1 MYILGIESSCDES
14 AAAVLK
20 ASGQKTEILSSVIA
34 SQIEIHAQYG
44 GVIPEIAAR
53 EHVLNILPTIES
65 ALKEAKITKKDI
77 KAIAVTQGPG
87 LITSLIAG
95 IETAKT
101 LALVWEKP
109 LIPVHHIIGHIYA
122 NFINQAIPPKFPL
135 LALVVSGGHS
145 NLIYMSGH
153 YNFKIIGETRD
164 DAAGEAYDKAAKMMG
179 LSYPGGP
186 IVAEHAQIFR
196 DSGQMA
202 KIELPRPML
211 NSPDLDFSFSGL
223 KTALLYQLQK
233 DKNWRQRL
241 PEYCFAFEQAIIDTL
256 IHKTIKAVKQYNP
269 KSIVLA
275 GGVAANNALRQ
286 QLTAKIT
293 EKLPKVKLYLPDR
306 KYTTDNAAMI
316 ASAGYFRYYKK
327 KEAAFTSYHKVSARC
342 DLKMT

>member
-20 ASGQKTEILSSVIA
+20 VSGQKTEILSSVIA

-65 ALKEAKITKKDI
+65 ALKKAKITKKDL
-77 KAIAVTQGPG
+77 KAIAITQGPG

-95 IETAKT
+95 IETAKA
-101 LALVWEKP
+101 LALVWKKP

-145 NLIYMSGH
+145 NLIYMSEH
-153 YNFKIIGETRD
+153 YSFKIIGETRD

-179 LSYPGGP
+179 LAYPGGP
-186 IVAEHAQIFR
+186 IVAEHAQVFR
-196 DSGQMA
+196 ESGQTA
-202 KIELPRPML
+202 TIELPRPML

-233 DKNWRQRL
+233 DKKWRQRL

-256 IHKTIKAVKQYNP
+256 VHKTIKAAKQYQP
-269 KSIVLA
+269 KSILLA
-275 GGVAANNALRQ
+275 GGVAANTALRQ
-286 QLTAKIT
+286 QLNAKIT
-293 EKLPKVKLYLPDR
+293 EKLPKTMLYLPDR

-327 KEAAFTSYHKVSARC
+327 KDKAFTPYQKVSARC

>member
-65 ALKEAKITKKDI
+65 ALKKAKISKKDI

-101 LALVWEKP
+101 LALVWKKP

-145 NLIYMSGH
+145 NLIYMSEH

-196 DSGQMA
+196 ESGQTA
-202 KIELPRPML
+202 TIELPRPML
-211 NSPDLDFSFSGL
+211 NSPDFDFSFSGL

-256 IHKTIKAVKQYNP
+256 IHKTIKAAKQYNP

-327 KEAAFTSYHKVSARC
+327 KEAAFTPYHKVSARC